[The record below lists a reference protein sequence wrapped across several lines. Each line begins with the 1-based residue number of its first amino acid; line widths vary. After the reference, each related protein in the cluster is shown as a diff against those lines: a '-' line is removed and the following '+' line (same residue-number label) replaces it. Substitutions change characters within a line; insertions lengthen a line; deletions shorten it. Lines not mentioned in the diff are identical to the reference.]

1 MKKIICFII
10 LTALVLT
17 AFAGCAKTNKEGT
30 EKNVDDIEM
39 FIPDFPNAE
48 IKSKKDN
55 YIKVNYEYENVSKT
69 DLDKY
74 ISELKSAGFE
84 CDASEYSE
92 FLYRNGIVIDISHPI
107 FREPWEVRITKSK
120 NTSGGVSA
128 EKAIELVSD
137 EKVFLMIDETPN
149 DLFETVG
156 IQLFSAPF
164 KIDNINGYD
173 YHYYFVGN
181 NGAEEIKHYVGEM
194 FCVDIDGDG
203 NKEIVM
209 CGYGETS
216 GIDSFRISVYSVENG
231 CTKEMNSMLM
241 IGTNWHFSLTD
252 DERVLLKYTDKYSSG
267 EEREWYVCYYDGE
280 IAFSEK

>member
-10 LTALVLT
+10 LTTLVLT
-17 AFAGCAKTNKEGT
+17 AFAGCAKTSKKET
-30 EKNVDDIEM
+30 EKNVDNIETLL
-39 FIPDFPNAE
+39 PDFADPE
-48 IKSKKDN
+48 IKSKYDN
-55 YIKVNYEYENVSKT
+55 YISVHYKNTSKADVNEY
-69 DLDKY
+69 
-74 ISELKSAGFE
+74 IRELKSAGFE
-84 CDASEYSE
+84 CDVSEYSE
-92 FLYRNGIVIDISHPI
+92 FLYRNGIVIEISHPKSYKQC
-107 FREPWEVRITKSK
+107 EVRITKSK

-156 IQLFSAPF
+156 IQLFSTPF

-181 NGAEEIKHYVGEM
+181 NGAEEIKHYVGKM
-194 FCVDIDGDG
+194 LCVDIDGDG

-216 GIDSFRISVYSVENG
+216 GVDSFRISVYSVENG
-231 CTKEMNSMLM
+231 CTKEMNSVLM
-241 IGTNWHFSLTD
+241 IGTNWNFSLTD
-252 DERVLLKYTDKYSSG
+252 DERIFLKYTDKYYS
-267 EEREWYVCYYDGE
+267 REYREGYLCYIDGE
-280 IAFSEK
+280 IVLSEI